1 MSEHKVQI
9 ADGADRISVKHR
21 KCWGTLFNGLLTR
34 FIRFSVA
41 VNQGSTLEF
50 STMFGVARGAKAAA
64 DAGKSVMGIAS

>member
-50 STMFGVARGAKAAA
+50 STIFGVARGAKAAA

>member
-34 FIRFSVA
+34 FIRFRVA

-50 STMFGVARGAKAAA
+50 STRFGVARGAKAAA